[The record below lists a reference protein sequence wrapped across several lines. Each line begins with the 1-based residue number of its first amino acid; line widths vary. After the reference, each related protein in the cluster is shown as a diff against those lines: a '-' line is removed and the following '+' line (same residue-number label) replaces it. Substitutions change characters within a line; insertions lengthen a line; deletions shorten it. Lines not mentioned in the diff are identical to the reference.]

1 VAKED
6 LGDARLLHAKTFL
19 DLVQI
24 LSKGELQNRVTI
36 FFSMYSSTDLGL
48 PRHRIG
54 QELFDLLVDSGAV
67 CLCRSTSTVCLRKV
81 PLGDC
86 VPLCDMRFR

>member
-48 PRHRIG
+48 PRHRI
-54 QELFDLLVDSGAV
+54 A
-67 CLCRSTSTVCLRKV
+67 RSSSICWWTVGRCASVAAPR
-81 PLGDC
+81 PFALGKF
-86 VPLCDMRFR
+86 LWEIAYRFAT